1 MHVSMHYIHRGQK
14 RALDPLELEL
24 QMVISCH
31 VGAETE
37 LTSLEEQLVLLT
49 SEPSLHTKLMIL
61 HVVYM

>member
-24 QMVISCH
+24 QMVISC
-31 VGAETE
+31 AETE

-49 SEPSLHTKLMIL
+49 AEPSLHTKLMIL